1 MSFSASPRVDLSY
14 WAKRKGGRRWVV
26 GVEAELEL
34 TGDWRPRNQ
43 GFPVLWS
50 RGLVKER
57 SRRMLDMWRN
67 FGCEGFE
74 CRGAELADSIDERE
88 LLRRH
93 PWRAQGGEGDE
104 GEAQEGVRQ
113 VASSGEGRGR
123 LGDSTDDRARGDV
136 PRRHATASGGVGAIT
151 ANRASPGET
160 GRREG
165 ERMTCG
171 GHM

>member
-1 MSFSASPRVDLSY
+1 M
-14 WAKRKGGRRWVV
+14 
-26 GVEAELEL
+26 
-34 TGDWRPRNQ
+34 
-43 GFPVLWS
+43 LWL

-57 SRRMLDMWRN
+57 SRRMLERWRN

-74 CRGAELADSIDERE
+74 FRGAELADSIDERE

-123 LGDSTDDRARGDV
+123 LGDATDARARGDV
-136 PRRHATASGGVGAIT
+136 PRRPRNGFGRRRCHYCEPRV
-151 ANRASPGET
+151 T
-160 GRREG
+160 GRNREKRG
-165 ERMTCG
+165 RENDMWGPHVRFDFHLTSNLWIVTILPPKRNLVPRFRRKVPN
-171 GHM
+171 